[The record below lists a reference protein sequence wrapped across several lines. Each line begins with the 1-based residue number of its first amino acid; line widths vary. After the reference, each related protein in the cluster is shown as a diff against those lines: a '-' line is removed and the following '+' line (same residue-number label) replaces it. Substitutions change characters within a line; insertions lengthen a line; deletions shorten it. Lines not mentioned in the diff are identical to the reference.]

1 MNKAAI
7 TKLEDG
13 YYVELNGFG
22 KSFAVGESYDWAKCY
37 SLAESWAAYI
47 EIFTDPE
54 RSLVEFQNT
63 FQGLKRIVDAVRSD
77 FPFEGSQG
85 FSDGDFTFFAT
96 FEEAKIGVQFGALNV
111 YMDIDGLYVVEHI
124 TNFYPKKKA
133 IVCSGVTEDVVV
145 QILKNSPRSRSYLD
159 PNCRFRQLYFSKE
172 NIQYFNQNRQTD

>member
-1 MNKAAI
+1 MNKAVI
-7 TKLEDG
+7 TRLEDG

-22 KSFAVGESYDWAKCY
+22 KSFAVGKSYDWAKCY
-37 SLAESWAAYI
+37 TLAESWAAYI

-54 RSLVEFQNT
+54 RSLVEFQKT
-63 FQGLKRIVDAVRSD
+63 FRALKRIVDAVSSE

-85 FSDGDFTFFAT
+85 FSDGDFTFFAI

-111 YMDIDGLYVVEHI
+111 YLDKDGLYVVEHI
-124 TNFYPKKKA
+124 TNFYPKRTA

-159 PNCRFRQLYFSKE
+159 PTTRFKQLYFSEE
-172 NIQYFNQNRQTD
+172 NIQYFNQNRQVD